1 METLL
6 ALGILTAYFFSLIQ
20 TVLGQTHVYFD
31 TAAAIVTLVLAGKL
45 IERSAKD
52 RAARSISL
60 LYRLMPRKVRLKVQL
75 PSAAGEH
82 FVSIDALEPGQIFVV
97 KAGERIPADGVVVE
111 GDSCA
116 DESLLSGESA
126 PVAKRPGDTV
136 VSGSLNA
143 GGMILVRALRTGDD
157 SALAQIVRLV
167 ERALASRAPIERTV
181 DRISRIF
188 VPAVVLLALANF
200 AVLLGMHAGMG
211 AALMRATT
219 ILVIACPCALGLAT
233 PLAITAA
240 VGSASREGLLI
251 ADSSVLETMGKID
264 TVVLDKTGT
273 VTQGDFRLVEFV
285 VLPTSVESFAMASV
299 GAGKPKAPEL
309 QNEGAL
315 FFEEYL
321 PMLAGIEAYSEHL
334 LGRAVVQYARE
345 HNAQPAEACSIEIR
359 KGEGIVGMVNGRSVF
374 MGNRRLALAMS
385 ELDADTEQRAEQ
397 WQQAGRTVAFFG
409 WDGELRGLLG
419 FGDRIKPGAAEMVQ
433 RLRDRG
439 ICVKLVSGD
448 AWPTTDV
455 VAREIGIDDFIAE
468 AAPAAKRSIVE
479 ELQKAGRRVA
489 VIGDGV
495 NDAPALAQADLGI
508 ALGTGAEI
516 AMSAAPVVLVSGSLS
531 KVEDAFRLAR
541 KTTRVVRQNLFWAF
555 FYNLAGIS
563 LAIAGVLTP
572 IFAAVAMLLS
582 SISVVA
588 NSMRLARTIKR

>member
-1 METLL
+1 
-6 ALGILTAYFFSLIQ
+6 
-20 TVLGQTHVYFD
+20 
-31 TAAAIVTLVLAGKL
+31 
-45 IERSAKD
+45 
-52 RAARSISL
+52 
-60 LYRLMPRKVRLKVQL
+60 
-75 PSAAGEH
+75 
-82 FVSIDALEPGQIFVV
+82 
-97 KAGERIPADGVVVE
+97 
-111 GDSCA
+111 
-116 DESLLSGESA
+116 
-126 PVAKRPGDTV
+126 
-136 VSGSLNA
+136 
-143 GGMILVRALRTGDD
+143 
-157 SALAQIVRLV
+157 
-167 ERALASRAPIERTV
+167 
-181 DRISRIF
+181 
-188 VPAVVLLALANF
+188 
-200 AVLLGMHAGMG
+200 
-211 AALMRATT
+211 
-219 ILVIACPCALGLAT
+219 
-233 PLAITAA
+233 
-240 VGSASREGLLI
+240 
-251 ADSSVLETMGKID
+251 
-264 TVVLDKTGT
+264 
-273 VTQGDFRLVEFV
+273 
-285 VLPTSVESFAMASV
+285 
-299 GAGKPKAPEL
+299 
-309 QNEGAL
+309 
-315 FFEEYL
+315 
-321 PMLAGIEAYSEHL
+321 
-334 LGRAVVQYARE
+334 
-345 HNAQPAEACSIEIR
+345 
-359 KGEGIVGMVNGRSVF
+359 MVNGRSVF